1 MSQSGI
7 IFAILH
13 DSNIPE
19 ITRCRT
25 MASVPFACRY
35 RLIDFALSN
44 FVNSGIT
51 DVNIITNQN
60 YQSLMDHIGS
70 GKDWDLARRSGGIK
84 ILPPYMSA
92 FENNGLI
99 PRGSRL
105 EALKS
110 ISSVIY
116 DMKADNVVL
125 IDSDS
130 ICNIDLNDMIAQ
142 HEREGADITIAV
154 KRVNLTPDR
163 SESTNVFTSD
173 ETGKV
178 TDVLV
183 RPKKYTGECD
193 IGINIMV
200 VTKRYLHSMLQE
212 AISRGFTSL
221 YLDILVKNTGKF
233 MVYRY
238 DNFYANMISL
248 ADYFATSMQ
257 LLGNSGERN
266 SLFNVKNHH
275 IYTKIRNSAP
285 SNYCPGSTVSN
296 SMIADG
302 CIIEGEVE
310 NSIIFRGVHIGA
322 GTVVKNSILFQDT
335 YVGSNVSLNCV
346 VADKDVVIRDGRV
359 LSGHSTM
366 PFYIE
371 KGKMV

>member
-1 MSQSGI
+1 MSTSGI
-7 IFAILH
+7 IFANLH
-13 DSNIPE
+13 DNNIPE

-92 FENNGLI
+92 FENNGMG

-110 ISSVIY
+110 ISSVVY
-116 DMKADNVVL
+116 DMNCDNVVL
-125 IDSDS
+125 VDSDS
-130 ICNIDLNDMIAQ
+130 ICNIDLAEMIAQ
-142 HEREGADITIAV
+142 HEREGADMTIAV
-154 KRVNLTPDR
+154 KQVNLTPDR
-163 SESTNVFTSD
+163 SESAIVYTSD
-173 ETGKV
+173 EQGKV

-183 RPKKYTGECD
+183 CPKRYSGACD

-200 VTKRYLHSMLQE
+200 VTKRYLQMILQD
-212 AISRGFTSL
+212 ASARGLTSL
-221 YLDILVKNTGKF
+221 SLDVLAKNAGKY
-233 MVYRY
+233 MIYRY
-238 DNFYANMISL
+238 ENFYANMISL
-248 ADYFATSMQ
+248 EDYFATSMQ
-257 LLGNSGERN
+257 LLGNSEERN

-285 SNYCPGSTVSN
+285 SNYCPGSSVSN

-310 NSIIFRGVHIGA
+310 NCIIFRGVHIGA

-335 YVGSNVSLNCV
+335 YVGANASLNCV
-346 VADKDVVIRDGRV
+346 IADKDVVIRDGRV
-359 LSGHSTM
+359 LSGHNTM